1 MTKQIEVIYSS
12 FIADAKKLAS
22 SSDDDDVVVVV
33 VAVDKSRNSCPVFG
47 LLSYLCVNFRTLL
60 LRTDLDRGA
69 K

>member
-47 LLSYLCVNFRTLL
+47 LLSYLCFSRKMRQLQDPTSE
-60 LRTDLDRGA
+60 DGS
-69 K
+69 